1 MELLYQSIL
10 CYNVNRNFGALNM
23 GIEMNHMIIR
33 KVNPSDSR
41 EEISNVYEQSW
52 KTAYKGIIPQDYLD
66 SIPKGQWCSSLDSP
80 DRYNLVMLDG
90 DKIIGT
96 SSYCKSR
103 FENYRDWGE
112 IISIYFLPEYMGKG
126 YGKDLLE
133 QAVQEL
139 KAMGFKQ
146 IFLWVLEDNH
156 RARHFYEKCG
166 FKNSGEYMDNVI
178 GGKQLRELQYVC
190 FID

>member
-1 MELLYQSIL
+1 MELLYQSVL

-23 GIEMNHMIIR
+23 GIEMNHVIIR
-33 KVNPSDSR
+33 KVNPGDSR

-52 KTAYKGIIPQDYLD
+52 KTAYKDIIPQDYLD
-66 SIPKGQWCSSLDSP
+66 SIPKGQWCSSLDNP

-103 FENYRDWGE
+103 FESYKDWGE

-126 YGKDLLE
+126 YGKHLLE

-166 FKNSGEYMDNVI
+166 FKNSGKYMDNVI

>member
-1 MELLYQSIL
+1 M
-10 CYNVNRNFGALNM
+10 NM

-52 KTAYKGIIPQDYLD
+52 KTVYMGIIPQDYLD
-66 SIPKGQWCSSLDSP
+66 SIPKGQWCGSLDYP

-90 DKIIGT
+90 DKIIST

-178 GGKQLRELQYVC
+178 GGKQLCELQYVC